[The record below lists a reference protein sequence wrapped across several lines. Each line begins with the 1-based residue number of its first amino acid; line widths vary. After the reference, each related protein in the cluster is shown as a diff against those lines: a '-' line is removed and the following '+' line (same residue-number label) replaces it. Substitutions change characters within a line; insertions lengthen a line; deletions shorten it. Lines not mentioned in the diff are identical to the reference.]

1 MGVEEEPNSLFETAV
16 FANGLQAAQR
26 AGAGAVS
33 KLCKTVDHIVKPQS
47 GETQNELRVFL

>member
-26 AGAGAVS
+26 AES
-33 KLCKTVDHIVKPQS
+33 S
-47 GETQNELRVFL
+47 F

>member
-16 FANGLQAAQR
+16 FANGLQAAQQR
-26 AGAGAVS
+26 AGAVS

>member
-26 AGAGAVS
+26 AGAVS